1 MSGLFG
7 EMTPEERQGLIA
19 EFLSEGGS
27 YLQNLNQ
34 KLLASEAAAK
44 EGRSVSDDTM
54 HEMFRMAHNIKG
66 MASFIG
72 LAETAALTHEMENI
86 LQKLRSRDVALT
98 PGVIDALFKAFDFL
112 DEQFKNLQTSG
123 VEKGSAAPA
132 IEAIRKLAGSAAGA
146 PPVVINSLA
155 PSAAQPQPADAPAQP
170 APAAPPE
177 EEEDS
182 INQKYLDKFIEDS
195 DANIDK
201 FNDLLLKFEGNNQN
215 PNAVNELFR
224 FTHTLKGSAGL
235 IGAKR
240 VARVAHSMENILSFL
255 REKKSVPP
263 ENVISLLFSAID
275 VIKDIVSMYRKEGR
289 SATDVTP
296 ICNMLDGVYAEL
308 SGGDAG
314 KLSPAASAAQ
324 SAGPRAAVTPS
335 MLSAELRTQ
344 ATQAAASGMKLYQ
357 LSMEIEEN
365 IPMKS
370 LKVMIAQER
379 IKKIGQFI
387 TLQPEVDDSV
397 VNKRIPFAFL
407 VASGQDVKELKS
419 AINIDGIHFI
429 DAQVMDPAQFG
440 NAAQEQPK
448 AAVSAAHPAAAE
460 AASKGIEV
468 STIRMDSR
476 KLDILMNLSGEL
488 VIVKARFMQL
498 VHQFEHELAANRED
512 STALDQIKSAC
523 DTINREVRELA
534 GRSGAMG
541 AKKLS
546 TAAGAIDTSLLHIM
560 EKNTR
565 NTMSGMVH
573 MLDEVTNS
581 LEKISGDIQNGVMQA
596 RMVPVEGVFTRFKR
610 IVRDISKSVGKEVVL
625 NIEGEDTELDKKIV
639 DSLND
644 PLTHLIRNAV
654 DHGLEDGEGRAQAGK
669 PKAGTIT
676 LRASHRGNSIWIE
689 VSDDGRGM
697 DPDKIAAVAVRK
709 GVISQ
714 SDADKI
720 TPREKLN
727 LIFLPGF
734 STAEKVTGLSG
745 RGVGMDVVKTMAAS
759 VNGSVDIET
768 VLGKGT
774 TFILKIPLTLAI
786 IKALLV
792 KLGGGLYAFPLDSV
806 LEILK
811 VMPEEIYTVDGNSTI
826 KLRDHALGIVDLER
840 VLRIRGGAQRDSGAR
855 KVVLI
860 TDGNK
865 RIGVVVDDL
874 LGEEEIV
881 IKSLTEHFSK
891 VKGITGASILG
902 DGRIALIL
910 DPVSIIDRAR

>member
-7 EMTPEERQGLIA
+7 EMTPEERQGLVA

-34 KLLASEAAAK
+34 KLLESETAAK

-66 MASFIG
+66 MASFVG

-86 LQKLRSRDVALT
+86 LQKLRSKDVALT
-98 PGVIDALFKAFDFL
+98 PGVIEALFKAFDFL
-112 DEQFKNLQTSG
+112 EEQFKNLQTSG
-123 VEKGSAAPA
+123 SEKGSAAPA
-132 IEAIRKLAGSAAGA
+132 IDAIRKLAGAASGPAPTVLSITPSPA
-146 PPVVINSLA
+146 PPA
-155 PSAAQPQPADAPAQP
+155 PV
-170 APAAPPE
+170 
-177 EEEDS
+177 EDEDN
-182 INQKYLDKFIEDS
+182 INQKYLDKFIEDA
-195 DANIDK
+195 DANIDR
-201 FNDLLLKFEGNNQN
+201 FNELLLKFEENKQN
-215 PNAVNELFR
+215 PEVINELFR

-240 VARVAHSMENILSFL
+240 VARVAHSMENILSYL
-255 REKKSVPP
+255 RETKNNPG

-275 VIKDIVSMYRKEGR
+275 AVKDIVSMYRKEGK
-289 SATDVTP
+289 SATDVSP
-296 ICNMLDGVYAEL
+296 MCNVLDGVYAEI
-308 SGGDAG
+308 SGAVSG
-314 KLSPAASAAQ
+314 KTGETAVAATAT
-324 SAGPRAAVTPS
+324 PYAVIIPS
-335 MLSAELRTQ
+335 MFSAELREQ
-344 ATQAAASGMKLYQ
+344 IAIAAASGLKLYQ
-357 LSMEIEEN
+357 LSLEIEEN

-379 IKKIGQFI
+379 IKKIGQLLV
-387 TLQPEVDDSV
+387 TQPEIDDNM
-397 VNKRIPFAFL
+397 VNKRVPFACL
-407 VASGQDVKELKS
+407 VASGQGEKELKS
-419 AINIDGIHFI
+419 AINIDGIHFKSVEAM
-429 DAQVMDPAQFG
+429 DAAQFG
-440 NAAQEQPK
+440 QPASQAPAVK
-448 AAVSAAHPAAAE
+448 AALPAQAAAKEPE

-488 VIVKARFMQL
+488 VIVKARFVQL
-498 VHQFEHELAANRED
+498 VHMFEHELVSNRED
-512 STALDQIKSAC
+512 YTAMDQIKSAC
-523 DTINREVRELA
+523 DTVNREVRDILKRNGA
-534 GRSGAMG
+534 SGG
-541 AKKLS
+541 KKLLS
-546 TAAGAIDTSLLHIM
+546 AAGVMDASVAQM
-560 EKNTR
+560 VERNNT
-565 NTMSGMVH
+565 NSMVGMVH
-573 MLDEVTNS
+573 MLDEVTNA

-625 NIEGEDTELDKKIV
+625 HIEGEETELDKKIV

-654 DHGLEDGEGRAQAGK
+654 DHGLEDGAARQQSGK
-669 PKAGTIT
+669 SNVGNIT

-714 SDADKI
+714 ADADRI

-727 LIFLPGF
+727 LVFLPGF

-745 RGVGMDVVKTMAAS
+745 RGVGMDVVKTMATS

-768 VLGKGT
+768 ELGKGT
-774 TFILKIPLTLAI
+774 SFVLKIPLTLAI

-792 KLGGGLYAFPLDSV
+792 KLGSGLYAFPLDSV
-806 LEILK
+806 MEILK
-811 VMPEEIYTVDGNSTI
+811 VLPGEVYTIDGNNTI

-840 VLRIRGGAQRDSGAR
+840 VLRIKGTASRDGGAR
-855 KVVLI
+855 KVVVV

-881 IKSLTEHFSK
+881 IKSLTEHFEK